1 MANNLTFNPTQLPT
15 FARNRSG
22 DSSLTKALA
31 GGASSGG
38 GYPHRISIKGG
49 VFRLIADGKQIAALE
64 ERYMDAVIVNA
75 APSVQRQFYS
85 AKFDENATTAPSCW
99 SSDGTKPDEDVREAP
114 STSCAM
120 CPNNIKGSGTGDSKA
135 CRFQQRIA
143 LVLANDLEG
152 NVLQLVVP
160 GRSLFGKEDGGNYP
174 LQAYARYLE
183 AQKIEPTEVVTRIR
197 FDTSEASPK
206 LFFKTT
212 RWLTDDEF
220 SIVDGQKDTSNAK
233 AAVLMNSKT
242 PATTAAPVARI
253 AAPIQQEEAEEEAP
267 KPKAKAK
274 AKPKVEEPEDEEP
287 VVRKT
292 AETPTIPARKG
303 MASIVAEWDTDD

>member
-22 DSSLTKALA
+22 DSSLSKALA

-49 VFRLIADGKQIAALE
+49 VFRLIADSKQIAALE

-75 APSVQRQFYS
+75 APSVQRQFYA
-85 AKFDENATTAPSCW
+85 AKFDETATTAPSCW
-99 SSDGTKPDEDVREAP
+99 SSDGTKPDADVREAP

-183 AQKIEPTEVVTRIR
+183 AQKIEPNEVVTRIR
-197 FDTSEASPK
+197 FDTDEASPK
-206 LFFKTT
+206 LFFKTA

-220 SIVDGQKDTSNAK
+220 AIVDGQKDTSNAK

-242 PATTAAPVARI
+242 PATTAAPAARI
-253 AAPIQQEEAEEEAP
+253 AAPVQQEEAEEEAP
-267 KPKAKAK
+267 KPKVKAK

-287 VVRKT
+287 VVRKA

>member
-1 MANNLTFNPTQLPT
+1 
-15 FARNRSG
+15 
-22 DSSLTKALA
+22 
-31 GGASSGG
+31 
-38 GYPHRISIKGG
+38 
-49 VFRLIADGKQIAALE
+49 
-64 ERYMDAVIVNA
+64 
-75 APSVQRQFYS
+75 
-85 AKFDENATTAPSCW
+85 
-99 SSDGTKPDEDVREAP
+99 
-114 STSCAM
+114 M
-120 CPNNIKGSGTGDSKA
+120 CPNNIKGSGTGESKA

-160 GRSLFGKEDGGNYP
+160 GKSLFGREDGGNYP

-183 AQKIEPTEVVTRIR
+183 AQKIEPNEVVTRIR
-197 FDTSEASPK
+197 FDTAEASPK
-206 LFFKTT
+206 LFFKTA

-220 SIVDGQKDTSNAK
+220 AIVDGQKDTSNAK

-242 PATTAAPVARI
+242 PATTAAAPVAQI
-253 AAPIQQEEAEEEAP
+253 AAPVKQEEAEEEVA
-267 KPKAKAK
+267 KPKVKTK

-287 VVRKT
+287 VVRKA

>member
-1 MANNLTFNPTQLPT
+1 MANNLTFNPAQLPT

-22 DSSLTKALA
+22 DSSLSKALA

-75 APSVQRQFYS
+75 APGVQRQFYA
-85 AKFDENATTAPSCW
+85 AKFDETATTAPSCW
-99 SSDGTKPDEDVREAP
+99 SSDGTKPDADVREAP

-160 GRSLFGKEDGGNYP
+160 GKSLFGKEDGGNYP

-183 AQKIEPTEVVTRIR
+183 AQKIEPNEVVTRIR

-220 SIVDGQKDTSNAK
+220 AIVDGQKDTSNAK

-242 PATTAAPVARI
+242 PATASVAQIAAPV
-253 AAPIQQEEAEEEAP
+253 QQEEAEEEVAKV
-267 KPKAKAK
+267 KPKAK

-287 VVRKT
+287 VVRKA

>member
-22 DSSLTKALA
+22 DSSLSKALA

-75 APSVQRQFYS
+75 APSVQRQFYA
-85 AKFDENATTAPSCW
+85 AKFDETATTAPSCW
-99 SSDGTKPDEDVREAP
+99 SSDGTKPDADVREAP

-120 CPNNIKGSGTGDSKA
+120 CPNNIKGSGTGESKA

-183 AQKIEPTEVVTRIR
+183 AQKIEPNEVVTRIR
-197 FDTSEASPK
+197 FDTDEASPK
-206 LFFKTT
+206 LFFKTA

-220 SIVDGQKDTSNAK
+220 AIVDGQKDTSNAK

-242 PATTAAPVARI
+242 PATAAPAARI
-253 AAPIQQEEAEEEAP
+253 AAPVQQEEAEEEAP
-267 KPKAKAK
+267 KPKVKAK

-287 VVRKT
+287 VVRKA